1 MSFNITHTPLVQTST
16 KTITVDQVDKLYLGK
31 GNNCRCGCAGEYH
44 RADEEPKLIER
55 YLAKMATGDYEV
67 ESIDGYI
74 FEIVLSQRDRKND
87 YGVVTSTYKKVA
99 TIYLKQTP
107 NA

>member
-1 MSFNITHTPLVQTST
+1 MSFTITHTPLAHTSAI
-16 KTITVDQVDKLYLGK
+16 TITLDQVDKLYLGK

-44 RADEEPKLIER
+44 KADEEPKLVTK
-55 YLAKMATGDYEV
+55 YLAMMASGEHEV
-67 ESIDGYI
+67 ESIDSYI
-74 FEIVLSQRDRKND
+74 FEIVLSQRVRKND

-107 NA
+107 KA